1 MEFRY
6 TQNIIIRIDL
16 KMSKGKMC
24 AQACHASILA
34 SEAARHHHR
43 QWWKR
48 WMEEGQRKVVLKVGS
63 LEELMALKA
72 EAERLGIPMG
82 LVQDMGFTELPP
94 GTITCLGLGPAPT
107 ELVDKVTGKLPLL

>member
-1 MEFRY
+1 
-6 TQNIIIRIDL
+6 
-16 KMSKGKMC
+16 
-24 AQACHASILA
+24 
-34 SEAARHHHR
+34 
-43 QWWKR
+43 
-48 WMEEGQRKVVLKVGS
+48 MEEGQRKVVLKVGS